1 MLNEKTD
8 MIPTIKNKFIYEEGL
23 RESEN
28 KNICVKKKRKG
39 GFSSQQSI
47 LVAQER
53 LTSWTK
59 HRVGKT
65 AARFLQTLSTVVYS

>member
-28 KNICVKKKRKG
+28 KNICVKMT
-39 GFSSQQSI
+39 
-47 LVAQER
+47 E
-53 LTSWTK
+53 
-59 HRVGKT
+59 
-65 AARFLQTLSTVVYS
+65 